1 MKKFLT
7 ACLIGTI
14 GLGCITSAYIKINS
28 TKNQD
33 TQTEKETNAASKLQ
47 KLTNKDNVKEG
58 GEPSKIYN
66 SESYLKEDNNSIDTM
81 QDLLDND
88 TIREYGIPNNTYT
101 YESYPD

>member
-33 TQTEKETNAASKLQ
+33 TQTEKETDAASKL
-47 KLTNKDNVKEG
+47 TNEDNVKEG
-58 GEPSKIYN
+58 GKPSKIYN
-66 SESYLKEDNNSIDTM
+66 SESYPKEDNNGIDTM

-88 TIREYGIPNNTYT
+88 TGREYGMPKNIYN
-101 YESYPD
+101 YESYK

>member
-1 MKKFLT
+1 M
-7 ACLIGTI
+7 
-14 GLGCITSAYIKINS
+14 S
-28 TKNQD
+28 
-33 TQTEKETNAASKLQ
+33 QTEKETDAASKLQ

-58 GEPSKIYN
+58 GKPSKIYN
-66 SESYLKEDNNSIDTM
+66 SESYLKEDNNGIDTM

>member
-33 TQTEKETNAASKLQ
+33 TQTEKETDAASKLQ
-47 KLTNKDNVKEG
+47 KLTNKDNVKD
-58 GEPSKIYN
+58 
-66 SESYLKEDNNSIDTM
+66 SESYLKEDNNGIDTM

>member
-14 GLGCITSAYIKINS
+14 GLGCITSA
-28 TKNQD
+28 KNQD
-33 TQTEKETNAASKLQ
+33 TQTEKETDAASKLQ

-58 GEPSKIYN
+58 GESSKIYN
-66 SESYLKEDNNSIDTM
+66 SESYLKEDNNGIDTM